1 MKSRSIALALFFPS
15 LLACTTMASGSGG
28 ADQNQPTVLQVENQ
42 GFPDMTVY
50 AVRSGQRVRLG
61 IATGLSKS
69 KFTIPSSLLSG
80 VTPLRFVADPIGG
93 NRASVSQEITVSPG
107 DTVMMTIPAS

>member
-1 MKSRSIALALFFPS
+1 MKSRSIALALFFVS
-15 LLACTTMASGSGG
+15 LLACTTMAPGPGG
-28 ADQNQPTVLQVENQ
+28 ADQNQPTVLEVENQ

-50 AVRSGQRVRLG
+50 AARSGQRIRLG
-61 IATGLSKS
+61 IATGLSKT

-93 NRASVSQEITVSPG
+93 NRASVSHEITVSPG

>member
-1 MKSRSIALALFFPS
+1 MKSRSIALALFFLSP
-15 LLACTTMASGSGG
+15 LACSTMAPGSGG
-28 ADQNQPTVLQVENQ
+28 VDQNQPTVLQVENQ

-50 AVRSGQRVRLG
+50 ASRSGQRVRLG
-61 IATGLSKS
+61 IATGLSKTS
-69 KFTIPSSLLSG
+69 FTIPSSLLSG
-80 VTPLRFVADPIGG
+80 VTPLRFIADPIGG